1 MIMNYL
7 LFLIILFIGI
17 IITVNGDCSLPCNP
31 VSCEFGC
38 GILSDIIYGALEV
51 NKN

>member
-1 MIMNYL
+1 MMNYL

-31 VSCEFGC
+31 VSCFDGC
-38 GILSDIIYGALEV
+38 GILSDIMFV
-51 NKN
+51 